1 MNKAQMSS
9 KDLLL
14 ALLYSPGT
22 SSKCNEPIV
31 GRTKLTKMVYLFEK
45 EVYKEF
51 FDDIDITLPQ
61 FEPYHFGPFSKQLFE
76 DLRFFVSIGFIETKE
91 TSVPISTAEKCEVA
105 LDAESEDDC
114 WDCASF
120 EESSDDVEL
129 KYYLSPSG
137 KKYVEE
143 NVWQIFS
150 DNQTNNLLKFKGQI
164 NSISLDSLL
173 NYVYNK
179 YPEDAA
185 KSRIAERY
193 IQKED
198 DENARGKHG

>member
-1 MNKAQMSS
+1 MNKIELSG

-14 ALLYSPGT
+14 ALLYSPGVNE
-22 SSKCNEPIV
+22 KCNEPIV

-45 EVYKEF
+45 EVYKQF
-51 FDDIDITLPQ
+51 FSDINITLPE
-61 FEPYHFGPFSKQLFE
+61 FEPYHYGPFSKQLFD
-76 DLRFFVSIGFIETKE
+76 DLRFFMSIGFIEAQDTL
-91 TSVPISTAEKCEVA
+91 VPISSAEKYEISI
-105 LDAESEDDC
+105 DMDDDC

-120 EESSDDVEL
+120 EEHNDDVEL
-129 KYYLSPSG
+129 KYYLSSSG

-143 NVWQIFS
+143 NIWNNFS
-150 DNQTNNLLKFKGQI
+150 EVQQNNLLKFKAKI

-179 YPEDAA
+179 YPEDTT

-193 IQKED
+193 LGGD
-198 DENARGKHG
+198 DDN